1 MRSFLI
7 ACILVLAMLGL
18 GGFLLLREG
27 LSARPEG
34 SVVEAA
40 LAGYARAWS
49 LPADYRNL
57 RNPLDCSAAGV
68 LADARMHWADHCAT
82 CHANNGSGDAMVGRG
97 MYPKPPD
104 MRSPAT
110 QTRSDGAVYFTI
122 NNGVRFTGM
131 PAFGQPGARDTDTWK
146 LVCFVRHL
154 PQMTPEEEQL
164 MKKLNPKTPDEI
176 EEEREEEEFLNG
188 KADIKM
194 NRTKR

>member
-18 GGFLLLREG
+18 GGFLLLRQG

-34 SVVEAA
+34 SAAEAR

-57 RNPLDCSAAGV
+57 RNSLDCSAAVV

-82 CHANNGSGDAMVGRG
+82 CHANNGSGDAMLGRG

-104 MRSPAT
+104 MRSAT
-110 QTRSDGAVYFTI
+110 TQAQSDGAIYFTI
-122 NNGVRFTGM
+122 DNGVRFTGM
-131 PAFGQPGARDTDTWK
+131 PAFGQPGPHDTDTWK

-154 PQMTPEEEQL
+154 PQITLEEERQ
-164 MKKLNPKTPDEI
+164 MMKLNAKTPDEI
-176 EEEREEEEFLNG
+176 EEERAEEEFLNG